1 MHALLERKNDVVYYN
16 MYGKKNDTGNM
27 TGAPF
32 DLSER
37 PILTNALNMVSGV
50 LQQYNDSSKGNNDSN
65 NNQLRNFLNNA
76 KSLTVEGKEW
86 YNKANRFKNEGM
98 QILHKANSIKNE
110 GMQTFL
116 DITKDNNN
124 EGMQIILN
132 GANFIGDKI
141 QKYAKEANLSTQN
154 INKDEVMKQIT
165 NLKQMITTQKRVI
178 EKQQDIQADTQDIQ
192 TNIQADTQEN
202 IQTNTEQNNQTDIQT
217 ITQQDI
223 QKNTE
228 QKNQTNTEQKN
239 QTNTEQNNE
248 PDTQEKNQ
256 TNTQEKNKEDE
267 LALKKSKL
275 EHIESSLKNA
285 SNLIYTSSD
294 IKARQI
300 INEERKKKMCL
311 DIGFRKGF
319 GVLKK
324 KYVRLHNE
332 IPKNHFYIVTRIEK
346 VNGDKRYVRPTL
358 NDENDY
364 VYEIKGEG
372 VIDINDY
379 RIVDADKIP
388 FVKLTAGGK
397 TRKKSKSRKK
407 NKKTKKNRKRHRK
420 NKTSKN

>member
-110 GMQTFL
+110 GMQNFL
-116 DITKDNNN
+116 DIAKGNNN
-124 EGMQIILN
+124 EGMQMILN

-141 QKYAKEANLSTQN
+141 QKYAKQANLSTQN

-178 EKQQDIQADTQDIQ
+178 EEQQDIQADAQDIQ
-192 TNIQADTQEN
+192 TNTQQEIQADTQQDIQADTQEN
-202 IQTNTEQNNQTDIQT
+202 IQT
-217 ITQQDI
+217 
-223 QKNTE
+223 
-228 QKNQTNTEQKN
+228 
-239 QTNTEQNNE
+239 
-248 PDTQEKNQ
+248 DTKE
-256 TNTQEKNKEDE
+256 TNKEDE

-275 EHIESSLKNA
+275 EHIKMSLNNA
-285 SNLIYTSSD
+285 SNLINTSND

-311 DIGFRKGF
+311 DIGFRYNVF
-319 GVLKK
+319 GTRARNN

-332 IPKNHFYIVTRIEK
+332 IPKNQFYIVTHIEYEREI
-346 VNGDKRYVRPTL
+346 RYVRPTL

-364 VYEIKGEG
+364 VYAIKGEG
-372 VIDINDY
+372 FIDINDY
-379 RIVDADKIP
+379 RIVDAEKIP